1 LERNKGRS
9 TAVGFMDKVKAA
21 AQDVASEAKKA
32 TAQGK
37 TRIDQ
42 LQTKKKMDDAA
53 RALGYLVHAER
64 TKGTPAGPEADR
76 LAGEI
81 TQLEAQLAAEQAAE
95 GQGGAPTAAGY
106 VAPQPQPGQTAP
118 GPEAGQSG
126 AAGSTQPVPPAASTD
141 PMPPPSAPTDARP
154 GDPSS

>member
-1 LERNKGRS
+1 MGI
-9 TAVGFMDKVKAA
+9 MDKVKAA

-53 RALGYLVHAER
+53 KALGYLIHAER
-64 TKGTPAGPEADR
+64 TKGTPSGPEADR
-76 LAGEI
+76 LATEI
-81 TQLEAQLAAEQAAE
+81 TQLEAQLAAEQAADRA
-95 GQGGAPTAAGY
+95 QQDQAGAPTPSAY

-118 GPEAGQSG
+118 GPEPGQPG
-126 AAGSTQPVPPAASTD
+126 AAGSTQPVPPASSSD
-141 PMPPPSAPTDARP
+141 PMPPPSTSSDSTP
-154 GDPSS
+154 GDPTL

>member
-1 LERNKGRS
+1 M
-9 TAVGFMDKVKAA
+9 GFMDKVKAA

-42 LQTKKKMDDAA
+42 MQTKKKMDDTA
-53 RALGYLVHAER
+53 RALGYLIHAER

-76 LAGEI
+76 LTAEI
-81 TQLEAQLAAEQAAE
+81 TQLEAQLVAEQAAVQAE
-95 GQGGAPTAAGY
+95 QGKAAAPAPSGY

-118 GPEAGQSG
+118 GPEPGQPG
-126 AAGSTQPVPPAASTD
+126 VAGSTQPVPPASSTA
-141 PMPPPSAPTDARP
+141 PMPPPPTSSNPTP
-154 GDPSS
+154 GDSKL